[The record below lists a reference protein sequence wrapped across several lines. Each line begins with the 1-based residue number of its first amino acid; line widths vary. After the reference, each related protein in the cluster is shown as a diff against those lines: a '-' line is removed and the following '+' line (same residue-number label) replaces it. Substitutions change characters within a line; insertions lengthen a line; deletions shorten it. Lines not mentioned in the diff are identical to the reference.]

1 VRRHHL
7 GGDAASP
14 EAVTQAM
21 IALHATDPASVY
33 LSVRARSAG
42 STLADVSY
50 AMYERR
56 SLCPDCPRIPA
67 GVCEQVAPPRERF
80 LILARHCGHDQRVES
95 VVTITSARSRST
107 NSPGPDVQRP
117 GPSSGRRIDLAI
129 QRQCD

>member
-1 VRRHHL
+1 
-7 GGDAASP
+7 
-14 EAVTQAM
+14 M

-33 LSVRARSAG
+33 LSVLARSAG

-80 LILARHCGHDQRVES
+80 LILARHCGHDQRVE
-95 VVTITSARSRST
+95 I
-107 NSPGPDVQRP
+107 
-117 GPSSGRRIDLAI
+117 GRYDHIGTVPLGELAGA
-129 QRQCD
+129 